1 MTESSINNGESLSTK
16 SSVKVKLRHTNRLTM
31 GVALAVTVLILLVNE
46 AVTFRHLLVEN
57 LMVQANIVA
66 SNSTSA
72 LMFNNGKDAE
82 EILSAF
88 QRSPSVL
95 SAAIYG
101 NNDNIFAKYQRHT
114 NTRYSLP
121 NRTASDGYS
130 FTIHSVSLFH
140 GIVLNGKRIGTLY
153 VESDLQAVY
162 SHFLILCVTALL
174 ALGISFMIA
183 GILLSRLQTA
193 ITVPIFDLAKLMS
206 KVSSEENY
214 AVRAHACGLDEVD
227 TLAKGFNG
235 MLAGIQQRDEELAMH
250 KQHLEELVRV
260 RTMDLENAKNR
271 IEEELRERK
280 RAQHEK
286 KHLEAQLL
294 QAQKMEAIGQLAG
307 GVAHDFNNILQAV
320 MGYSGL
326 IQMNTK
332 EELTRTYSG
341 NILELSKKAAFLTQ
355 SLLAF
360 SRKQVLQKH
369 PVDINKIIINVQSI
383 LTRIIG
389 EDIDLKVSLAQKNL
403 ITNVDAVQVEQVL
416 MNLATNARD
425 AMPDGGELLISTEQV
440 QLDIKGYGE
449 RVTCACIKVSDTG
462 QGMNEYT
469 RQRVF
474 DPFFTTKGVGKGTGL
489 GLAMAF
495 GIVEQHEGHINVDSE
510 EGKGTTFSIYFPMA
524 ESDMSVTA
532 HKSAE
537 QRIQSGRG
545 ETVLLVEDDE
555 SVRIVTTTILEQHGY
570 SVLQAVDGE
579 DALSRV
585 AEYNDRIKL
594 IILDVI
600 MPKKSGG
607 EVYDEIMKMG
617 LNVKILFTS
626 GYPADT
632 ITKRGVLD
640 TELHFIKKPT
650 SSEELLRKI
659 REVLDQ

>member
-1 MTESSINNGESLSTK
+1 
-16 SSVKVKLRHTNRLTM
+16 
-31 GVALAVTVLILLVNE
+31 
-46 AVTFRHLLVEN
+46 
-57 LMVQANIVA
+57 
-66 SNSTSA
+66 
-72 LMFNNGKDAE
+72 
-82 EILSAF
+82 
-88 QRSPSVL
+88 
-95 SAAIYG
+95 
-101 NNDNIFAKYQRHT
+101 
-114 NTRYSLP
+114 
-121 NRTASDGYS
+121 
-130 FTIHSVSLFH
+130 
-140 GIVLNGKRIGTLY
+140 
-153 VESDLQAVY
+153 
-162 SHFLILCVTALL
+162 
-174 ALGISFMIA
+174 
-183 GILLSRLQTA
+183 
-193 ITVPIFDLAKLMS
+193 
-206 KVSSEENY
+206 
-214 AVRAHACGLDEVD
+214 
-227 TLAKGFNG
+227 
-235 MLAGIQQRDEELAMH
+235 
-250 KQHLEELVRV
+250 
-260 RTMDLENAKNR
+260 
-271 IEEELRERK
+271 
-280 RAQHEK
+280 
-286 KHLEAQLL
+286 
-294 QAQKMEAIGQLAG
+294 
-307 GVAHDFNNILQAV
+307 
-320 MGYSGL
+320 
-326 IQMNTK
+326 
-332 EELTRTYSG
+332 
-341 NILELSKKAAFLTQ
+341 
-355 SLLAF
+355 
-360 SRKQVLQKH
+360 
-369 PVDINKIIINVQSI
+369 VDINKIIIKVQSI

-449 RVTCACIKVSDTG
+449 LVTCACIKVSDTG

-495 GIVEQHEGHINVDSE
+495 GIVEQHEGHIDVDSE

-524 ESDMSVTA
+524 ESYMRGTA
-532 HKSAE
+532 SKSAE
-537 QRIQSGRG
+537 QRIPSGRG

-555 SVRIVTTTILEQHGY
+555 SVRMVTNTILEQHGY

-579 DALSRV
+579 DALNKV

-632 ITKRGVLD
+632 ITKRVALD